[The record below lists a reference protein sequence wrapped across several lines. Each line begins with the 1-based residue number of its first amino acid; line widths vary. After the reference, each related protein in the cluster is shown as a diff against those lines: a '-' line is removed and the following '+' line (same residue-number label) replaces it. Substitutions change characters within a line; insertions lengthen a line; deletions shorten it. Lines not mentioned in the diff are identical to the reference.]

1 MISQRDGQTSDSMTT
16 FGPGDHQP
24 PNQSTLFAVDSPV
37 RTSVTQ
43 DSEKESQASGQAYG
57 RKSRGSLATYNHD
70 SSSWRTSQRCLDGE
84 WEEFSGTW
92 PRSGTMQN
100 GNAYRR
106 RPLVR
111 ITDAIEYSS
120 LSIVPT
126 PSACDHKGSGRP
138 RKGRGPGNNLRDW
151 FRQTYGFLYPPVRVV
166 EYLMGFEIGNTCC
179 TPSET
184 QSSRKSPNGSAGE

>member
-1 MISQRDGQTSDSMTT
+1 MISQCDGQTSDSMTT
-16 FGPGDHQP
+16 CERGDHQP
-24 PNQSTLFAVDSPV
+24 RNQSTLFAVGSHV
-37 RTSVTQ
+37 RTSATQ
-43 DSEKESQASGQAYG
+43 DSEKESRASGQACG
-57 RKSRGSLATYNHD
+57 RKSRESLAIYNHD
-70 SSSWRTSQRCLDGE
+70 SLSWRTSQRCLDGE

-120 LSIVPT
+120 LPIVPT

-151 FRQTYGFLYPPVRVV
+151 FRQTYGFVYPPVRVV

-184 QSSRKSPNGSAGE
+184 QSSRKSRNGSAGE

>member
-1 MISQRDGQTSDSMTT
+1 MISQSDGLTSDNTT
-16 FGPGDHQP
+16 MCEPGDLQTQ
-24 PNQSTLFAVDSPV
+24 NQSTLFAEDSHV
-37 RTSVTQ
+37 RTLATQ
-43 DSEKESQASGQAYG
+43 DSGPESLASGRACG
-57 RKSRGSLATYNHD
+57 RRSRESLAIYDRD
-70 SSSWRTSQRCLDGE
+70 SLSWRTSQRCLDGE
-84 WEEFSGTW
+84 WEQFSGTW

-120 LSIVPT
+120 LPIVPT

-138 RKGRGPGNNLRDW
+138 RKDRGPGNNLRDW

-166 EYLMGFEIGNTCC
+166 EYLMGFEIGSTGC
-179 TPSET
+179 TPSEI
-184 QSSRKSPNGSAGE
+184 QSFRKLLNGSGVE